1 MKIRLPLHVLLKYD
15 NYATTQSRIESFKT
29 WPIALKQNGESMA
42 IAGFFY
48 TNQSDVVIC
57 YLCGVIIRNWQEN
70 DDPITEHMKF
80 KRNCRF
86 VNYKCD
92 SLTVKKAIKTNKNDK
107 LLVENDSKVCTIMP
121 TCSSTFKNTNTTENA
136 NKDENVLFVLMN
148 LLIW

>member
-86 VNYKCD
+86 VKYKCD

-107 LLVENDSKVCTIMP
+107 LLVENEVFLNYKI
-121 TCSSTFKNTNTTENA
+121 
-136 NKDENVLFVLMN
+136 
-148 LLIW
+148 